1 VTLTKQNLRKWNQ
14 LSHIQSGYS
23 YFVFIDLRNVYLY
36 LDDKEAMKNLRE
48 EALNQ
53 IALKQKQRNEA
64 TSSLLNTNK
73 REAVREQMKV

>member
-1 VTLTKQNLRKWNQ
+1 MY
-14 LSHIQSGYS
+14 I
-23 YFVFIDLRNVYLY
+23 ILY
-36 LDDKEAMKNLRE
+36 LDDKEVMKNLRE

-73 REAVREQMKV
+73 REAVREQMKVQLWSFIGKKRFLFNL